1 MNGGHDM
8 DGMSMP
14 VGDVTPEILLVVGAV
29 VVLVAAPFL
38 RRVRQCWCPLLAMVA
53 LASSAVAAFA
63 MLGGG
68 QSSTFFGTYAADDA
82 AVWAKLIILAIT
94 AVVLLMSI
102 EWFAAD
108 ARGGELYAL
117 LLLSAAGAIVL
128 ASATDLMGVL
138 LGMLLSSATGYEIG
152 RAAVRERVFQ
162 YG

>member
-1 MNGGHDM
+1 
-8 DGMSMP
+8 
-14 VGDVTPEILLVVGAV
+14 
-29 VVLVAAPFL
+29 
-38 RRVRQCWCPLLAMVA
+38 
-53 LASSAVAAFA
+53 

-68 QSSTFFGTYAADDA
+68 QSLTFFGTYAADDA

-117 LLLSAAGAIVL
+117 LLLSAAGAIVI

-138 LGMLLSSATGYEIG
+138 LGMLLSSATGSVPTPYH
-152 RAAVRERVFQ
+152 RADPRRGEP
-162 YG
+162 GTKNNPKK

>member
-1 MNGGHDM
+1 
-8 DGMSMP
+8 
-14 VGDVTPEILLVVGAV
+14 
-29 VVLVAAPFL
+29 
-38 RRVRQCWCPLLAMVA
+38 
-53 LASSAVAAFA
+53 

-138 LGMLLSSATGYEIG
+138 LGMLLSSATGYVLTAYHRADARSGEARSEERRVGKECVSTG
-152 RAAVRERVFQ
+152 RSRWSPCH
-162 YG
+162 